1 MQKRKWK
8 RIAITA
14 GSVLVLGIVVLA
26 FHIWWVMRPRVD
38 ATTRIMARIDIHQ
51 PILPADAS
59 RITAWLYQQKG
70 VDHVL
75 VNPKVDIAVFT
86 YSPLQNNANT
96 ITQQFRQEL
105 AYSSAAR
112 VIPSEREMA
121 MGCPVAASSFA
132 YKAYKFISHLF

>member
-14 GSVLVLGIVVLA
+14 GSALVLGIVVLA
-26 FHIWWVMRPRVD
+26 VHIWWVMRPRTD

-51 PILPADAS
+51 PILPADAD
-59 RITAWLYQQKG
+59 RITAWLYKQKG

-86 YSPLQNNANT
+86 YSPLQNNANL

-112 VIPSEREMA
+112 VVPSETEMA
-121 MGCPVAASSFA
+121 MGCPVATTSFA
-132 YKAYKFISHLF
+132 YKAYKFMTHIF

>member
-1 MQKRKWK
+1 MLKRKWK

-14 GSVLVLGIVVLA
+14 GSVLVLGIVVLG

-51 PILPADAS
+51 PILPADAD

-105 AYSSAAR
+105 AYGSAAR
-112 VIPSEREMA
+112 VVPSETEMA
-121 MGCPVAASSFA
+121 MGCPVATTSFA
-132 YKAYKFISHLF
+132 YKAYKFMSHIF

>member
-1 MQKRKWK
+1 MLKRKWK

-51 PILPADAS
+51 PICPADAD
-59 RITAWLYQQKG
+59 RITAWLYKQKG

-75 VNPKVDIAVFT
+75 VNAKADIAIFT
-86 YSPLQNNANT
+86 YSPLQNNANV
-96 ITQQFRQEL
+96 ITRQFRQDL
-105 AYSSAAR
+105 AYGNAVR
-112 VIPSEREMA
+112 IVPSESEMA

-132 YKAYKFISHLF
+132 YKAYKVMTHIF

>member
-1 MQKRKWK
+1 MLKRKWK

-51 PILPADAS
+51 PILPADAG

-75 VNPKVDIAVFT
+75 VNPNVDIAVFT
-86 YSPLQNNANT
+86 YSPLQNNANR
-96 ITQQFRQEL
+96 ITQRFRQEL
-105 AYSSAAR
+105 AYSSATR
-112 VIPSEREMA
+112 VIPGEREMA
-121 MGCPVAASSFA
+121 MGCPVAAGSFA
-132 YKAYKFISHLF
+132 YKAYKFMTQIF

>member
-8 RIAITA
+8 KIAITA

-26 FHIWWVMRPRVD
+26 VHIWWVMKPRID

-51 PILPADAS
+51 PILPAEAD
-59 RITAWLYQQKG
+59 RITAWLYKQKG

-86 YSPLQNNANT
+86 YSPLQNNANV

-112 VIPSEREMA
+112 VMPSETEMA
-121 MGCPVAASSFA
+121 SGCPVASTSFA
-132 YKAYKFISHLF
+132 YKAYKFLSHIF

>member
-38 ATTRIMARIDIHQ
+38 ATTRIMVRIDIHQ
-51 PILPADAS
+51 QILPADAD
-59 RITAWLYQQKG
+59 RITAWLYKQKG

-75 VNPKVDIAVFT
+75 VNPAVDIAVFT
-86 YSPLQNNANT
+86 YSPLQNDANA
-96 ITQQFRQEL
+96 ITQQFRREL
-105 AYSSAAR
+105 AYSGAAR
-112 VIPSEREMA
+112 VMPSETEMA
-121 MGCPVAASSFA
+121 MGCPVATTSFA
-132 YKAYKFISHLF
+132 YKAYKFMSHIF